1 MKFLIID
8 KVSMVSS
15 DLSTDIDSRLE
26 EIFTIIVEKEFGSL
40 SSMTVADLLQ
50 LPLVR
55 GKLLF

>member
-1 MKFLIID
+1 
-8 KVSMVSS
+8 MVSS